1 MSSTSD
7 SSISSGGDASTSF
20 NDSILATSSDEEEDQ
35 KHRKMRL
42 HFLLIARIRNRNSE
56 RLKKF
61 APLRLNWAEYV
72 IQLIQQNEFGVT
84 FKISLLSFNTFVET
98 LRVKLEVDVDQA
110 QRYAL
115 QEECPCF
122 TIAIGN

>member
-20 NDSILATSSDEEEDQ
+20 NDPILATSSDEEEDQ

-42 HFLLIARIRNRNSE
+42 HFLLIARIRNRTSE

-61 APLRLNWAEYV
+61 APLRLNWAEFSKM
-72 IQLIQQNEFGVT
+72 N
-84 FKISLLSFNTFVET
+84 
-98 LRVKLEVDVDQA
+98 LE
-110 QRYAL
+110 
-115 QEECPCF
+115 
-122 TIAIGN
+122 